1 MSRRTREQER
11 ARHAYACA
19 EKVPEGDR
27 DDYKILA
34 NGFGAFVLKNGLAA
48 ALSFVE
54 RGKSDKAKANTLFL
68 DHLATANLPALTG
81 KKGAGLF
88 AEVRGLEV
96 ADYML
101 VTRELLAL
109 TVWLRRAVQATFVK
123 GEEVGG
129 ARQTR

>member
-1 MSRRTREQER
+1 VSRRTREQER

-19 EKVPEGDR
+19 EKVLEEDR
-27 DDYKILA
+27 AAYKALA
-34 NGFGAFVLKNGLAA
+34 NGFGAFVLKNGLAG
-48 ALSFVE
+48 ALAFVE
-54 RGKSDKAKANTLFL
+54 RGKSDKANGLFL
-68 DHLATANLPALTG
+68 DHLATANLPALAG

-101 VTRELLAL
+101 VTREILAL

-123 GEEVGG
+123 GEEAGG
-129 ARQTR
+129 AGQTR